1 MAGGGAEEKTEK
13 ATPKRRRDERKK
25 GNVLMSRDVVAVATL
40 LGSLVMLRAMSGVVM
55 QRAEDILYTCFDYI
69 GRSYAGFLP
78 TIGRELVFNCLT
90 TIAVVAGPFLSV
102 VGRDLLV
109 RCLVTVAVVA
119 GPFLLVTLILAVA
132 ATFAQTRLLVTAE
145 PLKPKLSKIN
155 PLEGF
160 KRLFSLRSVVEMIK
174 NLIKIGILMYLIFDY
189 FTTVAVSF
197 GRLLDMELNQA
208 AEILFEDI
216 FQLVLRVVVAFTAVA
231 FFDYLY
237 QRWEYERKLR
247 MSKQEIK
254 EEYKQMEG
262 DPKVKGKI
270 KEIQRQRAR
279 ERMMQQVPGADVVI
293 RNPTHVSVALRY
305 KPEKDNAPV
314 LVAKGL
320 DELALRIVKVAEE
333 NHVTVVENVP
343 LARSLYAAV
352 DLGREITPDFYGPVA
367 EILVYVLKMDQEA
380 K

>member
-1 MAGGGAEEKTEK
+1 MAGDSKTEK
-13 ATPKRRRDERKK
+13 ATPKKRRDERKK
-25 GNVLMSRDVVAVATL
+25 GNVMMSRDVVAVATL

-78 TIGRELVFNCLT
+78 TIGRELVFKCLT
-90 TIAVVAGPFLSV
+90 TI
-102 VGRDLLV
+102 
-109 RCLVTVAVVA
+109 AVVA
-119 GPFLLVTLILAVA
+119 GPFLLVTLILSVV
-132 ATFAQTRLLVTAE
+132 ATFAQTRMLVTTE
-145 PLKPKLSKIN
+145 PLKPKLSKLN
-155 PLEGF
+155 PLSGF
-160 KRLFSLRSVVEMIK
+160 KRLFSLNSVVELIK
-174 NLIKIGILMYLIFDY
+174 NLIKISILLYLIYDY
-189 FTTVAVSF
+189 FTTVVVSF
-197 GRLLDMELNQA
+197 GRFLDMELNQA

-343 LARSLYAAV
+343 LARSLYAAI